1 MKIFKRM
8 GALLAALTIM
18 ASCMVPSA
26 FAGNVGTFGRTVEK
40 GDSRLTSDINDVDVQ
55 AGYTGSGKDKKFT
68 VAIDGIT
75 NVNEDSQVSIWEKI
89 FTQYR
94 GVIVGLSGV
103 GAITMIVFF
112 IMNFMKLGAS
122 AGNPQARTQALVG
135 IIWTGL
141 AAAGLGGVTLFVG
154 FFYNVLKN

>member
-26 FAGNVGTFGRTVEK
+26 FAGNTDLRREFTQRTTQ
-40 GDSRLTSDINDVDVQ
+40 DITTDINDVNVQ
-55 AGYTGSGKDKKFT
+55 AGVDKTDGKFK
-68 VAIDGIT
+68 VQIDGIT
-75 NVNEDSQVSIWEKI
+75 DVANSAQSSIWDKI

-94 GVIVGLSGV
+94 GVIVGLSGI